1 MAEPT
6 RMHEAAV
13 TGGPVP
19 ADAGGTP
26 GGGAPAGPRRR
37 DRRAP
42 TRKAWRRFTANRM
55 GVIGGA
61 ILIVMYLV
69 ALFAPFLA
77 PYAIT
82 VQHRGDVYRPP
93 QPIRIWHEGSLTR
106 PFVYPLV
113 QDRDPV
119 TRQRFYAEE
128 RDRPVPLR
136 LFARSDPYN
145 LLGLIR
151 TDVHLFGADEG
162 RVFLLGTDRFGR
174 DLLSRMLVGSQVSL
188 TVGVI
193 GILIS
198 FSIGITVG
206 GVSGYYGGRV
216 DDAIQRLL
224 EVLLSFPRLP
234 LLLALASIIPATW
247 PSTYVYMGIVAVLAV
262 IGWAGLARVVRG
274 QVLATRQVEYVQ
286 AAQALGARDMRVIMR
301 HVLPNITSYLVIAAT
316 LALPAYILGE
326 SALSFLG
333 LGIKEPMT
341 SWGLLLKDAQSF
353 EALSLYP
360 WLLAPGALIV
370 LSVLAFNFVGDALR
384 DALDVKSRV

>member
-1 MAEPT
+1 MAEAT
-6 RMHEAAV
+6 RMHEAAAP
-13 TGGPVP
+13 GGPVA
-19 ADAGGTP
+19 ADGGTAP
-26 GGGAPAGPRRR
+26 GARGPRRR
-37 DRRAP
+37 S
-42 TRKAWRRFTANRM
+42 KAWRRFTANRM
-55 GVIGGA
+55 GVVGA
-61 ILIVMYLV
+61 VILIVLYLV

-77 PYAIT
+77 PYGIT

-93 QPIRIWHEGSLTR
+93 QPIRIWHDGSLRR

-119 TRQRFYAEE
+119 TRQRYYAEVLE
-128 RDRPVPLR
+128 EPEPIR
-136 LFARSDPYN
+136 LFTRSDRYN
-145 LLGLIR
+145 LFGLVS
-151 TDVHLFGADEG
+151 TDVHLFGVAEG
-162 RVFLLGTDRFGR
+162 RVFVMGTDRFGR
-174 DLLSRMLVGSQVSL
+174 DLLSRTLVGSQVSL
-188 TVGVI
+188 TVGLI

-198 FSIGITVG
+198 FSIGIVVG
-206 GVSGYYGGRV
+206 GISGYYAGWV
-216 DDAIQRLL
+216 DNGIQRLL

-234 LLLALASIIPATW
+234 LLLALATIIPANW
-247 PSTYVYMGIVAVLAV
+247 PSTYVYMGIVAVLAL
-262 IGWAGLARVVRG
+262 IGWAGVARVVRG

-286 AAQALGARDMRVIMR
+286 AAQALGARDLRVIMR
-301 HVLPNITSYLVIAAT
+301 HVLPNITSYLVIAIT

-384 DALDVKSRV
+384 DALDVKSRG

>member
-1 MAEPT
+1 
-6 RMHEAAV
+6 MHEAANE
-13 TGGPVP
+13 
-19 ADAGGTP
+19 P
-26 GGGAPAGPRRR
+26 GGLLDDARASAGAKPPN
-37 DRRAP
+37 
-42 TRKAWRRFTANRM
+42 KAWRRFSANKM
-55 GVIGGA
+55 GLIGA
-61 ILIVMYLV
+61 AVLIVLYLM
-69 ALFAPFLA
+69 ALIAPFLA
-77 PYAIT
+77 PYGIT

-93 QPIRIWHEGSLTR
+93 QPIRVWHEGQLVR
-106 PFVYPLV
+106 PFVYPLT

-119 TRQRFYAEE
+119 TRQRFYAELTDAPE
-128 RDRPVPLR
+128 PIR
-136 LFARSDPYN
+136 LFVRSDPYR
-145 LLGLIR
+145 LLGFIR
-151 TDVHLFGADEG
+151 TDVHLFGLEEG
-162 RVFLLGTDRFGR
+162 RVFVLGTDRFGR
-174 DLLSRMLVGSQVSL
+174 DLLSRTLVGSQVSL
-188 TVGVI
+188 TVGLI

-198 FSIGITVG
+198 FSIGIVVG
-206 GVSGYYGGRV
+206 GVSGYYSGWV
-216 DDAIQRLL
+216 DNAIQRLL

-234 LLLALASIIPATW
+234 LLLALATVIPATW
-247 PSTYVYMGIVAVLAV
+247 PSTYVYMGIVAVLAL

-286 AAQALGARDMRVIMR
+286 AAQALGAPDMRVILR

-384 DALDVKSRV
+384 DALDVKSRG